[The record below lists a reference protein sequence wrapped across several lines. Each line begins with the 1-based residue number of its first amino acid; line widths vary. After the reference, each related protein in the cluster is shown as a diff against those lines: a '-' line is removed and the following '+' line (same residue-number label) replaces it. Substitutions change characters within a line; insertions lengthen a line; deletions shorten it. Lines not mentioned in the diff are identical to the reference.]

1 MDEIKPTIETTPP
14 TVSREQ
20 LRDPGFLREQWQN
33 LRLIWRLFRDPDVPI
48 YLKLIPFSAILY
60 LILPID
66 LLPDMFVG
74 LGQMDDL
81 ALLML
86 GAKTFTTLA
95 PQHVVAAHREALR
108 REDSG
113 MLTLP
118 DKALEQVIVIEPDK
132 SKW

>member
-1 MDEIKPTIETTPP
+1 MDEIKPTTQTTTP
-14 TVSREQ
+14 TVSRDQ

-66 LLPDMFVG
+66 LLPDVLVG

-95 PQHVVAAHREALR
+95 PQHVVAAHREAIR

-113 MLTLP
+113 VLALP
-118 DKALEQVIVIEPDK
+118 DKALEQIIVIEPDK
-132 SKW
+132 NK